1 MQILPSCNS
10 GGVTL
15 RALHLFQRE
24 SAVNHLPVHR
34 CQEYRCSHKSLYLRL
49 NAVARKAAI
58 SLVQKKKRTK
68 EKRGHMGFQYLKYSP
83 YLVRFVLIVPA
94 HKYPKCAVCSL
105 FVWVPLWALRSVQE
119 FFGGDLRFM
128 SSANAAFP
136 WKFLT
141 TPVCAL
147 CRSRQFARF
156 CMTSR
161 SGLGSFLPRDWQSGW
176 HT

>member
-10 GGVTL
+10 GGVTV
-15 RALHLFQRE
+15 RVQHLFQRE
-24 SAVNHLPVHR
+24 SVVNHLPVHR
-34 CQEYRCSHKSLYLRL
+34 CQEYCCSRKSLYLRL
-49 NAVARKAAI
+49 NIVVRKAAI
-58 SLVQKKKRTK
+58 LLRTKEKRTK

-83 YLVRFVLIVPA
+83 YLVRLVSIVPT
-94 HKYPKCAVCSL
+94 HKCPKCAVCRL
-105 FVWVPLWALRSVQE
+105 FMWVLLWALRSVQE
-119 FFGGDLRFM
+119 FLGGDLRFM
-128 SSANAAFP
+128 SSADAAFP

-147 CRSRQFARF
+147 SRNRQFARF

-161 SGLGSFLPRDWQSGW
+161 SGLGSFLPRDWRSGW